1 MATSRTATSR
11 TWISTDGR
19 VPDVNAMQDAPK
31 PLSPEQIA
39 ARRKGVLR
47 TAWAIGLVALAVYL
61 AFLLSGVLGK

>member
-1 MATSRTATSR
+1 M
-11 TWISTDGR
+11 TD
-19 VPDVNAMQDAPK
+19 ASK
-31 PLSPEQIA
+31 PLTAEQVA